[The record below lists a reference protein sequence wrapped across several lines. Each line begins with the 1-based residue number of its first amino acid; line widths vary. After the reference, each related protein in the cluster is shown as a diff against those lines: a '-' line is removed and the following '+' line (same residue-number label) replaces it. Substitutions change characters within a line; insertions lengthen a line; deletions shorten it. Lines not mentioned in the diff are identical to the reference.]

1 MKLDELKPAVKKVKR
16 NRVGRGISSGNGKTQ
31 EEVKKDKNLEVVEE

>member
-16 NRVGRGISSGNGKTQ
+16 NRVGRGIGSGNGKTD
-31 EEVKKDKNLEVVEE
+31 KKDKNLEAAEE